1 MGAVAENLIT
11 IWWLGA
17 ILLKGPIYM
26 CQNRMLKTIESWKK
40 KMTLTCIWCC
50 NQEKEYEIPPK
61 KQFVPTMIFAV
72 RDFFFCL
79 SHNGLLKVL
88 KNYMCSGWKSLVL
101 LQMFLFNSYV
111 LFSFLLE
118 NILHFLGDL
127 WFWLFVLKSNVITC
141 RSVSSITRA
150 CTVLWMNIKW

>member
-1 MGAVAENLIT
+1 MTGSFFDFWVCKMTQQKMHFHSIPKRIRFIAVGAVAENLIT

-72 RDFFFCL
+72 KDFFFCL

-101 LQMFLFNSYV
+101 LQMLLLDFYA
-111 LFSFLLE
+111 LFSFLQIH
-118 NILHFLGDL
+118 ILYFHGD
-127 WFWLFVLKSNVITC
+127 S
-141 RSVSSITRA
+141 
-150 CTVLWMNIKW
+150 